1 MIITYNKFS
10 DMLNLLLVGL
20 GGFIGAISRYLIGSY
35 FEGHSEFL
43 SFPIGILIVN
53 LVGCLIIG
61 MLAGVAERTTLI
73 SEEIKLMLFVGLLG
87 SFTTFSTFSHDTMNL
102 ITNGLLIHAMLNVLL
117 SVVIGIF
124 AVAVGFKSMDLI
136 FN

>member
-1 MIITYNKFS
+1 MIK
-10 DMLNLLLVGL
+10 LLLVGF
-20 GGFIGAISRYLIGSY
+20 GGFIGAISRYWIGSY

-43 SFPIGILIVN
+43 SFPVGILIVN

-61 MLAGVAERTTLI
+61 MLAGLAESTTLI
-73 SEEIKLMLFVGLLG
+73 SEEIKLLLFVGLLG

-102 ITNGLLIHAMLNVLL
+102 ITNGLFIHAMLNVLI
-117 SVVIGIF
+117 SVVIGIV
-124 AVAVGFKSMDLI
+124 AVALGFKSMQLI